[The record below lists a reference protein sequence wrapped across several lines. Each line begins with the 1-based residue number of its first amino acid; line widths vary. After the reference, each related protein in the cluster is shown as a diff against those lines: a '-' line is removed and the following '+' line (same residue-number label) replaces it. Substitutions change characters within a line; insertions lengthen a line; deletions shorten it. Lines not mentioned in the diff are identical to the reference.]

1 MSDIDRQLKVIKR
14 GCDEL
19 IVEAELREKLKSG
32 RPLRVKLGLDPTAPD
47 LHLGHTVVINKLRQ
61 FQDLGHHVQFLI
73 GDFTG
78 MIGDPSGKNAT
89 RPPLSREQILRN
101 AKTYQDQVFKILDAN
116 KTEVLF
122 NSRWSDELGAAGL
135 IGLAGKWTV
144 ARMLERDDFGKRYA
158 TRQPIAIHE
167 FLYPLMQGYDS
178 VAMKSDVELGGTDQ
192 KFNLLVGRE
201 LQKHYG
207 QQQQCILTMPLLEGI
222 RGVDKMSKSLD
233 NYVGISESPEAI
245 FGKLMSISDELMWRY
260 LELLSFESLETLAM
274 WKKEVS
280 GGRNPRDVK
289 VLLAREIVTR
299 FHSAEAAERAQADF
313 ERRFKHGA
321 TPEGIPEITVKVQ
334 GVDRKSTPGK
344 VPEMAI
350 AKVLK
355 ESQLVSSASEALR
368 MIEQG
373 GVRINGEKVT
383 DKGLSVKRGDTV
395 VLQVGKRK
403 FARVTLA

>member
-1 MSDIDRQLKVIKR
+1 
-14 GCDEL
+14 
-19 IVEAELREKLKSG
+19 
-32 RPLRVKLGLDPTAPD
+32 
-47 LHLGHTVVINKLRQ
+47 
-61 FQDLGHHVQFLI
+61 
-73 GDFTG
+73 
-78 MIGDPSGKNAT
+78 
-89 RPPLSREQILRN
+89 
-101 AKTYQDQVFKILDAN
+101 
-116 KTEVLF
+116 
-122 NSRWSDELGAAGL
+122 
-135 IGLAGKWTV
+135 
-144 ARMLERDDFGKRYA
+144 
-158 TRQPIAIHE
+158 
-167 FLYPLMQGYDS
+167 
-178 VAMKSDVELGGTDQ
+178 
-192 KFNLLVGRE
+192 
-201 LQKHYG
+201 
-207 QQQQCILTMPLLEGI
+207 MPLLEGI

-233 NYVGISESPEAI
+233 NYVGISEPPEAI

-260 LELLSFESLETLAM
+260 LELLSFESLETLAK

-280 GGRNPRDVK
+280 GGRNPRDIK
-289 VLLAREIVTR
+289 VLFAREIVTR

-313 ERRFKHGA
+313 EMRFKHGA
-321 TPEGIPEITVKVQ
+321 TPEGIPEIIVKVQ

-350 AKVLK
+350 TKVLK

>member
-1 MSDIDRQLKVIKR
+1 MSDIDHQLRVIKR

-201 LQKHYG
+201 LQRHYG
-207 QQQQCILTMPLLEGI
+207 QQQQCILTMPLLEGLD
-222 RGVDKMSKSLD
+222 GVNKMSKSLD
-233 NYVGISESPEAI
+233 NYVGITEPPQEM

-260 LELLSFESLETLAM
+260 YELLSFRPQEEIAALKRACAE
-274 WKKEVS
+274 
-280 GGRNPRDVK
+280 GRNPRDAK
-289 VLLAREIVTR
+289 VMLAQEIVAR
-299 FHSAEAAERAQADF
+299 FHSRQAADAALAEFEARFRDGALPESMAE
-313 ERRFKHGA
+313 
-321 TPEGIPEITVKVQ
+321 
-334 GVDRKSTPGK
+334 
-344 VPEMAI
+344 
-350 AKVLK
+350 
-355 ESQLVSSASEALR
+355 
-368 MIEQG
+368 
-373 GVRINGEKVT
+373 
-383 DKGLSVKRGDTV
+383 
-395 VLQVGKRK
+395 
-403 FARVTLA
+403 VTLRTNGAGLP

>member
-1 MSDIDRQLKVIKR
+1 
-14 GCDEL
+14 
-19 IVEAELREKLKSG
+19 
-32 RPLRVKLGLDPTAPD
+32 
-47 LHLGHTVVINKLRQ
+47 
-61 FQDLGHHVQFLI
+61 
-73 GDFTG
+73 
-78 MIGDPSGKNAT
+78 
-89 RPPLSREQILRN
+89 
-101 AKTYQDQVFKILDAN
+101 
-116 KTEVLF
+116 
-122 NSRWSDELGAAGL
+122 
-135 IGLAGKWTV
+135 
-144 ARMLERDDFGKRYA
+144 
-158 TRQPIAIHE
+158 
-167 FLYPLMQGYDS
+167 
-178 VAMKSDVELGGTDQ
+178 
-192 KFNLLVGRE
+192 
-201 LQKHYG
+201 
-207 QQQQCILTMPLLEGI
+207 
-222 RGVDKMSKSLD
+222 
-233 NYVGISESPEAI
+233 
-245 FGKLMSISDELMWRY
+245 LMSISDELMWRY